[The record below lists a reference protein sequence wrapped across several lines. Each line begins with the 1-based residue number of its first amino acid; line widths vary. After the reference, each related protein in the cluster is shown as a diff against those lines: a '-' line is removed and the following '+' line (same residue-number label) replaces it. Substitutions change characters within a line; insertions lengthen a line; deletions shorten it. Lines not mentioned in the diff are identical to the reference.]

1 MAEVSQ
7 YQSFAGH
14 PDIAEMQQRY
24 ERLGASGQA
33 VVIDGLVLLAGAWL
47 AISPWVVGFNTFA
60 PRLTVN
66 NLILGITIGVIALG
80 LTMVPSRMYRLSW
93 AMAAIGVWVIISPWI
108 VERAATA
115 TTTGTIVSNVIT
127 GAVTVLLGLS
137 AVGLLMS
144 ANRRPGFNRGGGR
157 RGQENYD
164 RPGTEQR
171 QRYDQP
177 DVERTGYDRSSGE
190 RPGFDRPG
198 TDRPGTERRPR
209 Y

>member
-14 PDIAEMQQRY
+14 PDIAEMQQRF

-60 PRLTVN
+60 PHLTVN

-108 VERAATA
+108 VERGATG

-137 AVGLLMS
+137 AVGMLMS
-144 ANRRPGFNRGGGR
+144 ASRRSGFNRGPARGGSQ
-157 RGQENYD
+157 RGDYD
-164 RPGTEQR
+164 RPGMEQR
-171 QRYDQP
+171 QSYDQP
-177 DVERTGYDRSSGE
+177 DVERAGYDRSGTD
-190 RPGFDRPG
+190 RPRYDRPG
-198 TDRPGTERRPR
+198 QDRPGTERR